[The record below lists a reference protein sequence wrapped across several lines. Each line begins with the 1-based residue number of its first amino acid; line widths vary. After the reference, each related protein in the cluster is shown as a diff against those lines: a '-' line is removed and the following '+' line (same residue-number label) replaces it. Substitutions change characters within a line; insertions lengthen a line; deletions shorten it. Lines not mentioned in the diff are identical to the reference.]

1 MGELGLMK
9 SDVGERVNWR
19 VWGRKGKWGE
29 GKGKERLKGGGGV
42 GKRKLR
48 KENDL

>member
-29 GKGKERLKGGGGV
+29 GKGKERLKGGGE
-42 GKRKLR
+42 GKKWGKGNLG
-48 KENDL
+48 KK